1 MASKFT
7 ITQVLLQNSKLG
19 VFLSAPDRPLSLA
32 TRGLGAFLG
41 IVTEDGAETLCKAVS
56 TPRTRTLRELVGP
69 PAAPFLCRSE
79 QARRTIVSK
88 VVSPPPSCSCCERP
102 FHLPQQ
108 PGCCRVE
115 RSKVTPEYETPLGP
129 GHAFRLTVHVNV
141 SSERRGVF
149 NRLRV
154 DKTWLSP
161 PPQAPA
167 GCGPIVC

>member
-19 VFLSAPDRPLSLA
+19 VFLSALDRPLSPA

-56 TPRTRTLRELVGP
+56 TPRIRTLRELVGP

-102 FHLPQQ
+102 QDLP
-108 PGCCRVE
+108 RLL
-115 RSKVTPEYETPLGP
+115 PL
-129 GHAFRLTVHVNV
+129 A
-141 SSERRGVF
+141 SA
-149 NRLRV
+149 
-154 DKTWLSP
+154 TWLLSGRTLQSNSGIRNSTGTRACL
-161 PPQAPA
+161 QADRSRQRLQ
-167 GCGPIVC
+167 